1 MVSGMRLCCFKA
13 QNTFLQSVVSGICP
27 PRRFHFCLARYQT
40 YLVCNL
46 KTLRKKEKNQ
56 WIGLAFLFIQNQKG
70 VRRMTQKEEMDK
82 YKAIAIM
89 VVKTAQHA
97 DQEKMLQKCIA
108 RLIGGDTEKK

>member
-1 MVSGMRLCCFKA
+1 
-13 QNTFLQSVVSGICP
+13 
-27 PRRFHFCLARYQT
+27 
-40 YLVCNL
+40 
-46 KTLRKKEKNQ
+46 
-56 WIGLAFLFIQNQKG
+56 
-70 VRRMTQKEEMDK
+70 MTQKEEMDK